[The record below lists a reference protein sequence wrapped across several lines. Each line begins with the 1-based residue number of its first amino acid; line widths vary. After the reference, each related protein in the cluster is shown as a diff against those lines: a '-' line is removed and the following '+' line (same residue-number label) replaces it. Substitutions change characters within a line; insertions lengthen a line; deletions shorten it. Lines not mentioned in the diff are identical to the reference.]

1 MIPSISISDG
11 KPVIF
16 LPLSV
21 VLTVSALKDLFEDL
35 KKHKQDRAENRRDVQ
50 YIDPSTESL
59 QKIRWENLHVG
70 NIVKSK
76 YIYNN
81 KNIILIF
88 I

>member
-35 KKHKQDRAENRRDVQ
+35 KKHK
-50 YIDPSTESL
+50 
-59 QKIRWENLHVG
+59 
-70 NIVKSK
+70 
-76 YIYNN
+76 
-81 KNIILIF
+81 
-88 I
+88 